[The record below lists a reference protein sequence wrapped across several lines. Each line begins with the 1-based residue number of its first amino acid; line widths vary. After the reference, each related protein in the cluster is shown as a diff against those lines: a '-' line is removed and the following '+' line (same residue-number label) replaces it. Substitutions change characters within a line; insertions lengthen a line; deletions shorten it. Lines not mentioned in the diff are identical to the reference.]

1 MPEVPRRHISNLN
14 VSAKQRGSLQGAIPK
29 KVRAKK
35 IRFVADANTGASKSP
50 KTPGRAKRN
59 AGAKQTRLVVRNGML
74 LVVVKSDAEQ
84 VANASDAGTSGA
96 AVPVASA
103 PVTSAPETNTPITSA
118 AETDTPETNMPITS
132 AAETD
137 TPEMVPVSC
146 VVQDAPPLN
155 TESCL
160 LCGKILTGMQ
170 QKRRKP
176 VRFFREVLQKYWA
189 KTDVIWKAVWD
200 VCCESSESE
209 TIAMCMPCVH
219 WTGRSTNAR
228 TAKKEHKEMLP
239 MDALREVVEN
249 PGSPN
254 APDER
259 LFMRFAESLASAA
272 YVNGVVYSN
281 PYTQFFPPW
290 ALDVLTNS
298 HWANVPD
305 KERCK
310 QMKRKL
316 LAAWWEANGRTL
328 VMPDRHVARLIRR
341 ELSVAI
347 NTEHDK
353 LMCTPLPATNDTTCE
368 QNSAGMDFT

>member
-1 MPEVPRRHISNLN
+1 MPEVPRRRISNLK
-14 VSAKQRGSLQGAIPK
+14 VGAKQSAPLQGAISK
-29 KVRAKK
+29 KVRARKTRV
-35 IRFVADANTGASKSP
+35 IADANATAP
-50 KTPGRAKRN
+50 KTPGRAKRTSD
-59 AGAKQTRLVVRNGML
+59 AKQTRLVVRNGML

-84 VANASDAGTSGA
+84 VASASGTDTS
-96 AVPVASA
+96 VASA
-103 PVTSAPETNTPITSA
+103 PGTDTPTASAPTASA
-118 AETDTPETNMPITS
+118 AETDTPETDTP
-132 AAETD
+132 ETD
-137 TPEMVPVSC
+137 TPKTNTPMSS

-200 VCCESSESE
+200 VCCESNESE

-219 WTGRSTNAR
+219 WTGRSTNAK
-228 TAKKEHKEMLP
+228 TMKKEQKEMLP

-298 HWANVPD
+298 DWANVPD

-353 LMCTPLPATNDTTCE
+353 LMCTTPLATNDTTRDQVRD